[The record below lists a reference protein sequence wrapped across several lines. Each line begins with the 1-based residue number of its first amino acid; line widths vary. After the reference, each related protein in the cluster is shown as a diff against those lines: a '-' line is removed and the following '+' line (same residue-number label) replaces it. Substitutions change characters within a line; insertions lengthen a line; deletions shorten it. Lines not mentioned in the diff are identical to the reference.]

1 MLTRNNSCL
10 KLGIVFAITIALALL
25 ISCSLKKKGTAY
37 VNIPPVVFFANVPND
52 SSSLGYNPVVAWYGT
67 DIDGYIIE
75 FQYVAVRDADLGG
88 VSPVDFARDFAD
100 TITDWIA
107 VEGTRDTV
115 QLYADTSASV
125 YIKQYIFLRA
135 LDDDSVFSSI
145 KFRTL
150 WRNNHPPATEGWYL
164 LPYSRFEQ
172 CDGDSFPIFY
182 CLPELSDQF
191 GGIVF
196 EWSGSD
202 TIDYPGDQPPFEYH
216 WALYGPHDTSYIDTA
231 QVEIYVNN
239 GVRYESYDSTAGD
252 VWVTDQ
258 SVTMAGLRS
267 GYYLFM
273 VRARDDAFVPDPT
286 AATGLM
292 HVVEPLFISD
302 PDLATDI
309 AFVDLSRYDQH
320 TTFRVGQETVPD
332 SLRGFFYRAFEFAGV
347 DSATQ
352 VAFFSEPTGAN
363 QDPIPFLEVFNYKLL
378 LVVNEGYRFA
388 IQQDKP
394 CEELR
399 WYLQAGGMVWIVGR
413 QCFKYHNTD
422 TLWYFEES
430 FESDLLAADY
440 LDLETS
446 WFIRWIP
453 SPKYQTQEFIGA
465 SASASD
471 FPDLSIDSIQVARI
485 YYGRD
490 WDTTKLPGV
499 ERFSR
504 GSNSETLYKFISG
517 EPEGSSF
524 HGWPVASRREG
535 PNYRCSYFAF
545 PLHYIKQEQANQVMS
560 LMLGWFFSQPPS
572 IHRRPVPNYIKQK
585 QISEMMPT
593 TVKWHFSE
601 TPSIYSNR
609 KSSPQLSSGRSKIIR
624 HP

>member
-1 MLTRNNSCL
+1 MLTRNNSYL

-25 ISCSLKKKGTAY
+25 IGCSLKKKGTAY

-75 FQYVAVRDADLGG
+75 FQYVVVKNADLGG
-88 VSPVDFARDFAD
+88 VSPVDFAQDFAD

-107 VEGTRDTV
+107 VGGTRDTV

-258 SVTMAGLRS
+258 FVTMAGLRS

-422 TLWYFEES
+422 TLWYFEET

-453 SPKYQTQEFIGA
+453 SPRYQTQEFIGA

-572 IHRRPVPNYIKQK
+572 IHRQPIPNYIKQK

-593 TVKWHFSE
+593 TVRLHFSE
-601 TPSIYSNR
+601 TPSIHSNR
-609 KSSPQLSSGRSKIIR
+609 ESTPQLSSGRSKVTR